1 MSMME
6 SFRLEY
12 VPFFDLTSSEI
23 LSCPLKSKSLSR
35 GSIIQLP
42 LFEQKS
48 LVSSPLP
55 FCLREREANINT
67 KAITIAE
74 ITKGNME
81 PRKKLDQLNEEYT
94 KK

>member
-1 MSMME
+1 
-6 SFRLEY
+6 
-12 VPFFDLTSSEI
+12 
-23 LSCPLKSKSLSR
+23 
-35 GSIIQLP
+35 LP

-48 LVSSPLP
+48 LASSPLL